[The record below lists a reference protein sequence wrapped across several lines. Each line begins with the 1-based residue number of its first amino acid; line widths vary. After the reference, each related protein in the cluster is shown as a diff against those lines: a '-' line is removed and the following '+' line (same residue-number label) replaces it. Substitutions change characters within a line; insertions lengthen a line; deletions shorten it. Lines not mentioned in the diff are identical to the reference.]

1 MSGERLTRLDASFL
15 QGENESA
22 PMNVGGVDV
31 FAGPAPSTE
40 QFTEHLER
48 RLHLLPRFRQRIASV
63 PLGLGRPRWTDDT
76 KFRLSYHLRHTA
88 LPAPGG
94 ADQLSTLFAR
104 ILEQPLDRG
113 RPLWEMWLVEGL
125 EGGRF
130 AVLHKFHHTLVDGIA
145 SVSVIQTIFDSQ
157 REPQATPAPRAWE
170 PRRGPSRVRLL
181 AGAAAERAVPPEL
194 VSSLGTLVRHPM
206 EAAGRTAGALAGLG
220 PVVGRGALR
229 FAPRGP
235 YNRKV
240 GPTGALPG
248 RARPSMT
255 SRRSRTPST
264 ARSTTSCSPRWRE
277 CSPRTCARAGR
288 RARASS
294 SRSSCRWRY
303 GA

>member
-1 MSGERLTRLDASFL
+1 M
-15 QGENESA
+15 
-22 PMNVGGVDV
+22 
-31 FAGPAPSTE
+31 
-40 QFTEHLER
+40 
-48 RLHLLPRFRQRIASV
+48 
-63 PLGLGRPRWTDDT
+63 
-76 KFRLSYHLRHTA
+76 
-88 LPAPGG
+88 
-94 ADQLSTLFAR
+94 
-104 ILEQPLDRG
+104 
-113 RPLWEMWLVEGL
+113 EMWLVEGL

-145 SVSVIQTIFDSQ
+145 SVNVIQTIFD
-157 REPQATPAPRAWE
+157 E
-170 PRRGPSRVRLL
+170 
-181 AGAAAERAVPPEL
+181 ERAVPPEL
-194 VSSLGTLVRHPM
+194 VSSLGTLVRNPK

-220 PVVGRGALR
+220 TVVGRGALR